1 MFVFASIVCSATRS
15 CRRSLCRFGRE
26 LVMRDK
32 GLDYEVSRFVTDEDE
47 DSPAVM
53 YAIAIAT
60 PLFIIAC
67 IFGAKAWLL

>member
-1 MFVFASIVCSATRS
+1 
-15 CRRSLCRFGRE
+15 
-26 LVMRDK
+26 MRDK
-32 GLDYEVSRFVTDEDE
+32 GLDYEVSRFVTDEDD

-67 IFGAKAWLL
+67 IFGAKWILL

>member
-1 MFVFASIVCSATRS
+1 
-15 CRRSLCRFGRE
+15 
-26 LVMRDK
+26 MRDK

-47 DSPAVM
+47 DSPAVL

-67 IFGAKAWLL
+67 IYAAKWVLL